1 MKGNNMVSDI
11 QAIGR
16 SQLPAAP
23 AVPAAEQTPAV
34 VAAAVPAAG
43 QNKAP
48 DIDRPKITTPKKV
61 ELSLNPEEK
70 QQSLK
75 AALNEL
81 NQQMVANKQNLGF
94 RMDDAIHGPVI
105 TVHNTQTGEVLRQIP
120 SETALKIAHSIDSLK
135 GLFFSKKI

>member
-1 MKGNNMVSDI
+1 MVSDI
-11 QAIGR
+11 QTIGR

-23 AVPAAEQTPAV
+23 AVPAVLQTPAMV
-34 VAAAVPAAG
+34 TAAVPSAG

-48 DIDRPKITTPKKV
+48 DLDRPKITTPKKV
-61 ELSLNPEEK
+61 ELTLNPEEK
-70 QQSLK
+70 QQTLK
-75 AALNEL
+75 AALEEL
-81 NQQMVANKQNLGF
+81 NQQMAANKQNLGF

-135 GLFFSKKI
+135 GMLFSKKI

>member
-1 MKGNNMVSDI
+1 MVSDI
-11 QAIGR
+11 QTIGR

-23 AVPAAEQTPAV
+23 AVPAVVQTPAM
-34 VAAAVPAAG
+34 VAAAVPSAG

-48 DIDRPKITTPKKV
+48 DLDRPKITTPKKV
-61 ELSLNPEEK
+61 ELTLNPEEK
-70 QQSLK
+70 QQTLK
-75 AALNEL
+75 AALEEL
-81 NQQMVANKQNLGF
+81 NQQMAANKQNLGF

-135 GLFFSKKI
+135 GILFSKKI

>member
-1 MKGNNMVSDI
+1 MVSDI

-23 AVPAAEQTPAV
+23 AVPAAGQTPAV
-34 VAAAVPAAG
+34 VVAAVPATG

-48 DIDRPKITTPKKV
+48 KKV
-61 ELSLNPEEK
+61 ELTLNPEEK

-135 GLFFSKKI
+135 GMLFSKKI

>member
-1 MKGNNMVSDI
+1 MVSDI

-16 SQLPAAP
+16 MQLPAAP
-23 AVPAAEQTPAV
+23 AVPVALQMPAVV
-34 VAAAVPAAG
+34 VAAAPAAG

-61 ELSLNPEEK
+61 ELTLNLEEK

-81 NQQMVANKQNLGF
+81 NQQMAANKQNLGF

-135 GLFFSKKI
+135 GVLISKKI

>member
-1 MKGNNMVSDI
+1 MVSDI

-23 AVPAAEQTPAV
+23 AVPAAGQTPAV
-34 VAAAVPAAG
+34 VVAAVPAAG

-70 QQSLK
+70 QQTLK
-75 AALNEL
+75 AALEEL
-81 NQQMVANKQNLGF
+81 NQQMAANKQSLGF

-105 TVHNTQTGEVLRQIP
+105 TVLNTQTGEVVRQIP
-120 SETALKIAHSIDSLK
+120 SQVVLDIAHSIDSLK
-135 GLFFSKKI
+135 GVLFSKKI

>member
-1 MKGNNMVSDI
+1 MVSDI
-11 QAIGR
+11 QPIPR
-16 SQLPAAP
+16 PQLPVVSGAGQAP
-23 AVPAAEQTPAV
+23 AAATV
-34 VAAAVPAAG
+34 VTSTVKTKAA
-43 QNKAP
+43 
-48 DIDRPKITTPKKV
+48 DIERPKMMTPKKV
-61 ELSLNPEEK
+61 ELTFNPEEK
-70 QQSLK
+70 EKTLK

-81 NQQMVANKQNLGF
+81 NQQMASNKQYLGF

>member
-1 MKGNNMVSDI
+1 MVSDL

-16 SQLPAAP
+16 MQLPAAP
-23 AVPAAEQTPAV
+23 AVPAAVQTPAV
-34 VAAAVPAAG
+34 VAAAVPAVG
-43 QNKAP
+43 QNKSP
-48 DIDRPKITTPKKV
+48 EKV
-61 ELSLNPEEK
+61 ELSLSPEEK
-70 QQSLK
+70 QQTLK

-81 NQQMVANKQNLGF
+81 NQQMVSNKQYLGF

-135 GLFFSKKI
+135 GMLFSKKI

>member
-23 AVPAAEQTPAV
+23 AVPAAGQTPAV
-34 VAAAVPAAG
+34 VAAVPAAG

-48 DIDRPKITTPKKV
+48 KKV
-61 ELSLNPEEK
+61 ELTLNPEEK
-70 QQSLK
+70 QQTLK
-75 AALNEL
+75 AALEEL
-81 NQQMVANKQNLGF
+81 NQQMAANKQSLGF

-105 TVHNTQTGEVLRQIP
+105 TVHNTQTGEVVRQIP
-120 SETALKIAHSIDSLK
+120 SQVVLDIAHSIDSLK
-135 GLFFSKKI
+135 GVLFSKKI

>member
-23 AVPAAEQTPAV
+23 AVPAAGQTPAV
-34 VAAAVPAAG
+34 VVAAVPATG

-48 DIDRPKITTPKKV
+48 KKV
-61 ELSLNPEEK
+61 ELTLNPEEK

-135 GLFFSKKI
+135 GMLFSKKI

>member
-23 AVPAAEQTPAV
+23 AVPAAGQTPAV
-34 VAAAVPAAG
+34 VAAVPAAG

-48 DIDRPKITTPKKV
+48 KKV
-61 ELSLNPEEK
+61 ELTLNPEEK
-70 QQSLK
+70 QQTLK
-75 AALNEL
+75 AALEEL
-81 NQQMVANKQNLGF
+81 NQQMAANKQSLGF

-135 GLFFSKKI
+135 GMLFSKKI

>member
-1 MKGNNMVSDI
+1 MVSDI

-16 SQLPAAP
+16 MQLPAAP
-23 AVPAAEQTPAV
+23 AVPVALQMPAVV
-34 VAAAVPAAG
+34 VAAAPAAG

-61 ELSLNPEEK
+61 ELTLNLEEK
-70 QQSLK
+70 QQTLK

-81 NQQMVANKQNLGF
+81 NQQMAANKQNLGF

-105 TVHNTQTGEVLRQIP
+105 TVHNTQTGEVVRQIP

>member
-1 MKGNNMVSDI
+1 MVSDI

-16 SQLPAAP
+16 MQLPAAP
-23 AVPAAEQTPAV
+23 AVPVSGQAPS

-61 ELSLNPEEK
+61 ELALNLEEK
-70 QQSLK
+70 QQTLK

-81 NQQMVANKQNLGF
+81 NQQMAANKQNLGF